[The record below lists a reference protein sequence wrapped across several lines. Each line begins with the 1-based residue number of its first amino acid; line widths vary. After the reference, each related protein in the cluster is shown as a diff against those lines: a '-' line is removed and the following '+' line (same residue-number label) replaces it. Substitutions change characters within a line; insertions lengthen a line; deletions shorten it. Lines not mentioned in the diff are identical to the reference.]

1 MTYYLE
7 SQYLDLRK
15 KYQAFEYEKL
25 VEEGDS
31 KNQQNKGKYNPK
43 MIQQTSQTITQE
55 TYLFVKEKD
64 VLLEDVTNVTAYFDG
79 LLREGF
85 GKKNV
90 EKGFP
95 FLMVK
100 DRICHILEKYQE
112 QPALLDVVISH
123 MVLKIMASVKK
134 YVIYIL

>member
-1 MTYYLE
+1 M
-7 SQYLDLRK
+7 
-15 KYQAFEYEKL
+15 
-25 VEEGDS
+25 
-31 KNQQNKGKYNPK
+31 
-43 MIQQTSQTITQE
+43 
-55 TYLFVKEKD
+55 FVKEKD
-64 VLLEDVTNVTAYFDG
+64 VLLEDVTNVTAYFNK
-79 LLREGF
+79 LLSEGF
-85 GKKNV
+85 VELKDGKEG
-90 EKGFP
+90 EKEFP